1 MKKLFLS
8 SSFCDVAQ
16 YFEKFVWEKIVWKT
30 VTFIPTAS
38 MTEDFT
44 KYVDNDKNAFIELGI
59 MVEELNISD
68 KNQQQIAETLSKND
82 FIYISG
88 GNTFY
93 LLQELRKS
101 KSDKLIAEHIE
112 NGKIYIGSSAGS
124 IVLAPNIEYAEK
136 VDDIKKAPVLT
147 EYSWLGILDFYPLP
161 HYKSEP
167 FTQIIDEIFSDYET
181 KIPVV
186 PISNTQVIEVKG
198 TTRKIIGE

>member
-1 MKKLFLS
+1 
-8 SSFCDVAQ
+8 
-16 YFEKFVWEKIVWKT
+16 
-30 VTFIPTAS
+30 

-147 EYSWLGILDFYPLP
+147 EYS
-161 HYKSEP
+161 
-167 FTQIIDEIFSDYET
+167 
-181 KIPVV
+181 
-186 PISNTQVIEVKG
+186 
-198 TTRKIIGE
+198 